1 MHAKQS
7 PQTADHC
14 LSPREAMGTTAT
26 TSPAV
31 WECPAPPGH
40 LQECVRPE
48 DNIPSPKALQPQGH
62 PTGPGVAAGVGK
74 AGWPVKQVAGS
85 SWESRMLSWAGRQPQ
100 THGTL
105 RKEDLCPPSL

>member
-1 MHAKQS
+1 MPNSHHKQQITAC
-7 PQTADHC
+7 PQGRRWR
-14 LSPREAMGTTAT
+14 PR
-26 TSPAV
+26 PPLPHQL

-62 PTGPGVAAGVGK
+62 PAGPGVAAGVGK

-100 THGTL
+100 AHGTL